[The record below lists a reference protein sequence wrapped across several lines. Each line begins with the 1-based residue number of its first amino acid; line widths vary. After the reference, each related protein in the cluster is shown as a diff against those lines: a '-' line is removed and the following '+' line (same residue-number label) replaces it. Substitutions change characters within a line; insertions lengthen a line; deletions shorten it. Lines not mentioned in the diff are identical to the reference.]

1 MPLADVYGAV
11 IDRTVPGQITL
22 TLDEVSLTLPWDG
35 GKPTLSDATAV
46 FEFINQYIG
55 ITEQPNG
62 SLWAHRHQYARM
74 AYKILAYQ
82 DLWDTLDAERLALP
96 GPQRAEFKRTRMD
109 PLLPKMGR
117 FPTLRDQYKAL
128 AGE

>member
-1 MPLADVYGAV
+1 MPLADVYGAT
-11 IDRTVPGQITL
+11 IDKTVPGQITL

-35 GKPTLSDATAV
+35 GKPTLADATAV
-46 FEFINQYIG
+46 FEFINHYCAT
-55 ITEQPNG
+55 TEQPNG

-74 AYKILAYQ
+74 VYKILAYQ
-82 DLWDTLDAERLALP
+82 DKWDTLDAIRLSLP
-96 GPQRAEFKRTRMD
+96 GNQRNAYKAANMD

-117 FPTLRDQYKAL
+117 FPVLRDQFKAL